1 MRAKQFHPRSG
12 STMTSLR
19 PVSRHGIGPAV
30 LLVSLLL
37 SGGSPAAA
45 SSPAQ
50 HTEAP
55 TAAAAAQIAICPAS
69 IGFGE
74 TIQCAI
80 DAPGEVDT
88 YTFTAGP
95 GDRVLVKMSK
105 SSGELM
111 PRIEV
116 YEPGGDKVCE
126 AGTVLST
133 EIANCTLGAG
143 GTYTI
148 RAFGEYDKTKT
159 GGYNLY
165 LQRLNN
171 PGNVLP
177 IAFGQTL
184 PGSILMPAQMDTY
197 TFTAAPGD
205 RVLLRMGKSS
215 GSLFPRIRVY
225 DAGGDKV
232 CEDGT
237 YYLPTAEVEGC
248 ALASGGTYMVLLSDD
263 YGGTKMGDYYLH
275 VQRLNGPVGPG
286 SIGFGQT
293 LSGSIPT
300 PAQMNPYTFTA
311 EPGDRVLL
319 RMSQSSGSLLPGIRV
334 YEAGG
339 AKVCEAGTPLYK
351 HMAEIAGCTLTG
363 GGTYFVLA
371 FDDYVGTNNTG
382 GYHLYVQRL
391 NNPGNGLP
399 IDRGAELVGTIVNPA
414 QMDTYTFTITTS
426 DTVRVRMRAVSGNLH
441 PGIRLYGP
449 DGTLLCEDEASGTA
463 EITDCALPGSGAY
476 TILAFDSS
484 DGTCTGDYRL
494 SLDCCTVNLPL
505 ILKTAAFS
513 SDLDRFTAKS
523 LRSSGLARLT
533 LGSTAQPS
541 R

>member
-1 MRAKQFHPRSG
+1 MRAKQFRPRSG

-19 PVSRHGIGPAV
+19 PVNRHGIGPAV

-50 HTEAP
+50 HAGAP
-55 TAAAAAQIAICPAS
+55 TAAAAAQIAVCPAS

-88 YTFTAGP
+88 YTFTTGP

-116 YEPGGDKVCE
+116 YEPGGDKVCD

-133 EIANCTLGAG
+133 EIATCTLDAG

-148 RAFGEYDKTKT
+148 RAFGEYDATKT

-184 PGSILMPAQMDTY
+184 PGSILTPAQMDTY

-215 GSLFPRIRVY
+215 GALFPRIRVY
-225 DAGGDKV
+225 DAVGVKV

-237 YYLPTAEVEGC
+237 YYLPTAEVDGC
-248 ALASGGTYMVLLSDD
+248 VLASGGTYTVLLSDD
-263 YGGTKMGDYYLH
+263 YGGTKTGDYYLH

-286 SIGFGQT
+286 PIGFGQT
-293 LSGSIPT
+293 LSGSILT

-334 YEAGG
+334 YDAGG
-339 AKVCEAGTPLYK
+339 VKVCEAGTPLYK
-351 HMAEIAGCTLTG
+351 HMAEIAGCTLAG

-399 IDRGAELVGTIVNPA
+399 IDRGAELVGAIVSPA
-414 QMDTYTFTITTS
+414 QMDTYTFTVATS
-426 DTVRVRMRAVSGNLH
+426 DTVRVRMRAVSGDLH

-463 EITDCALPGSGAY
+463 EIVDCALPGSGAY
-476 TILAFDSS
+476 TILAFDSF
-484 DGTCTGDYRL
+484 DGMYTGGYRL

-505 ILKTAAFS
+505 ILNAVGLT
-513 SDLDRFTAKS
+513 
-523 LRSSGLARLT
+523 SGLGGAAAERLRPLGLAGLVPRAAAR
-533 LGSTAQPS
+533 PPH
-541 R
+541 